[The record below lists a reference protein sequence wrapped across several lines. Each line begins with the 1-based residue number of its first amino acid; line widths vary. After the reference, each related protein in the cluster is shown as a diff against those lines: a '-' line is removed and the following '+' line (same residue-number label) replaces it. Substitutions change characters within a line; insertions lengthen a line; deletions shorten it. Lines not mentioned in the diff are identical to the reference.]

1 MFEVKEATKN
11 YFLITQHTCAKR
23 IDLVRIDIELALLD
37 EIVLLGNELIGL
49 KLKMTNAYMIF
60 SQRDFTFTDELQP
73 YLKIQPLTNV
83 N

>member
-23 IDLVRIDIELALLD
+23 IDLVRIDIEQALLD

-73 YLKIQPLTNV
+73 YLKI
-83 N
+83 